1 MKHLVNLFGGA
12 CMVVAGALLPPV
24 SAAAAVREVCSY
36 GCAYPTIQAAI
47 DAAAD
52 GDLVRV
58 HDGVYRETVNFKNRA
73 VTVRSVNGPKST
85 VIDGGEQD
93 RGVVFESFEGPDSVL
108 DGFTITNCRSLTSG
122 GGIYILDAGPT
133 IQNCVITGNKATFSG
148 GGVYAAT
155 GTSALAPRI
164 CDTVVVGNAADTRGG
179 GVILYSSSVT
189 TVLER
194 LTVSGNTPEGLY
206 LSGQVSLSDS
216 TVSGNTNGI
225 RIQTCAL
232 IVERCEITGNTGSG
246 LSGNG
251 SLLLVDSR
259 VTGNGNSGVYLSSLS
274 TPRHRI
280 VRSTISG
287 NETPGQGGGIHL
299 FQTDLAI
306 EASVISGNRAGQE
319 GGGIYNN
326 SSDLLLDGVTVANNY
341 AGINGG
347 GLHAFDGTVV
357 NSIFWGNYAGTE
369 GSQIYAQGAGSP
381 LAVTSS
387 DVAGGWSGSGNI
399 NATPGFLDAGLL
411 ANPGPNTLG
420 DFRLEPGSPCLDVGE
435 DTGVALDRWGDPA
448 PQGGGRDVGAD
459 ERALLA
465 NGSFESASEL
475 LPPPWKGRGLRSRD
489 GRVTDDARSG
499 AASLLLTGG
508 ATRKLS
514 QEVVLSGAAG
524 DLITLGLWSR
534 ALKTSRAGGAYGASM
549 KVFYADGTA
558 KTSALAFSRGT
569 HDWEYRDLAVT
580 AGKDYVKVLVSLFF
594 VRQKGLAWFDDV
606 ALHVEAP

>member
-1 MKHLVNLFGGA
+1 MKHLVNLLGGA

-47 DAAAD
+47 DAAAA

-58 HDGVYRETVNFKNRA
+58 HDGVYRESVNFKNRA

-85 VIDGGEQD
+85 VIDGGGQD
-93 RGVVFESFEGPDSVL
+93 RGVVFDSYEGPDSVL

-122 GGIYILDAGPT
+122 GGIYVYEAGPT
-133 IQNCVITGNKATFSG
+133 IQNCVVTGNRAGYG
-148 GGVYAAT
+148 GGVYSAT
-155 GTSALAPRI
+155 GASALAPRI
-164 CDTVVVGNAADTRGG
+164 RDSVIVGNVADTRGG

-206 LSGQVSLSDS
+206 LSGQVSLLES
-216 TVSGNTNGI
+216 TVSGNAVGI
-225 RIQTCAL
+225 SFNQCTL
-232 IVERCEITGNTGSG
+232 SVERCEIAGNTGKG
-246 LSGNG
+246 LAGSYG
-251 SLLLVDSR
+251 SLLLADSR
-259 VTGNGNSGVYLSSLS
+259 VTGNGNGGVGLSYLPD
-274 TPRHRI
+274 PRHRI

-287 NETPGQGGGIHL
+287 NETPVLGGGIRL
-299 FQTDLAI
+299 FDTDLAI
-306 EASVISGNRAGQE
+306 EASVISGNRAGEE

-347 GLHAFDGTVV
+347 GLHAFDTTVV
-357 NSIFWGNYAGTE
+357 NSIFWGNYAGTG
-369 GSQIYAQGAGSP
+369 GSQIYTHGAGSP

-387 DVAGGWSGSGNI
+387 DVAGGWPGSGNI

-465 NGSFESASEL
+465 NGSFEAASEL

-489 GRVTDDARSG
+489 GRVTGEARSG

-514 QEVVLSGAAG
+514 QEVALSGAAG

-534 ALKTSRAGGAYGASM
+534 ALKTSRAGGPYGASV

-569 HDWEYRDLAVT
+569 HDWEYRDLSVT
-580 AGKDYVKVLVSLFF
+580 AGKDYVKALVSLFF